1 MLGLGVGF
9 YGLGVNDIPL
19 LTSPTGTRGANLAFW
34 YQFNTGQT
42 ANASNFVAKW
52 NDQSGNDN
60 HALQGTDLNK
70 ATLSAGFLDFDGT
83 NDHYDLT
90 STVTIADSGGFCL
103 AFVVELDNLS
113 GTILS
118 KDANDQFA
126 FVDGTT
132 FRFKSDAADVTTDFV
147 FSAGTFATGEK
158 VLILL
163 NKTAGAQNS
172 FSFFKNGAQLTPS
185 VDSVNAGKGENP
197 GGFDLNVLGSLSGSS
212 NFFNGKI
219 YEVAF
224 WNTDLN
230 ATEITDVNNYF
241 TSVHRL

>member
-1 MLGLGVGF
+1 MLGLS
-9 YGLGVNDIPL
+9 LGVQYPNNCYFGFPPRSIA
-19 LTSPTGTRGANLAFW
+19 SGNLVLW
-34 YQFNTGQT
+34 LQHNTGQT

-52 NDQSGNDN
+52 NDQSGNNN
-60 HALQGTDLNK
+60 HALQDTDLNK
-70 ATLSAGFLDFDGT
+70 ATLSTGSLDFDGT

-90 STVTIADSGGFCL
+90 STITIADSGAFCL
-103 AFVVELDNLS
+103 AAVVELDNLS

-132 FRFKSDAADVTTDFV
+132 FRFKSDSADVTSDFV
-147 FSAGTFATGEK
+147 FEANTFTTGTK

-185 VDSVNAGKGENP
+185 VDSINTGKGQNP
-197 GGFDLNVLGSLSGSS
+197 GGFDLNVLGSLSGTS
-212 NFFNGKI
+212 NFFDGKMF
-219 YEVAF
+219 EVAF
-224 WNTDLN
+224 WNTSLT
-230 ATEITDVNNYF
+230 ASEIADVSSYF
-241 TSVHRL
+241 IRTHAI